1 MSQIFDIAD
10 RYVEK
15 VAELSP
21 FSATYMGVPGHD
33 HEMNDFSPEAA
44 EAEAERDRSTLAELE
59 SATVED
65 DKDRIARDAMVD
77 SLSLSLDLHDA
88 NERFRS
94 LSMIHSPV
102 HSVRQI
108 FDLMPRE
115 SEEHWAN
122 IASRMALIP
131 QGLDSYRRTLDE
143 GLRRGL
149 VVAKRQARET
159 AEQCDVW
166 TGTTEGHESFFNSL
180 VSAFNESGVASP
192 TLRADLESGARVADQ
207 GIANMARFL
216 RETYIPRAAERDAV
230 GEDRYSLAARVYNG
244 VELDLRETYEW
255 GWEQLAWVESE
266 MAAAADKIT
275 PGQGVGAAK
284 ELLETDPARAIEGED
299 EFAAWMQNL
308 QDRTIRELDGTH
320 FDIADPVKKIEAL
333 IAPPGGALAMYY
345 TPPNEDFS
353 RPGRT
358 WYPTGGKTRFP
369 LWSEVSIAYHEGVP
383 GHHFHLG
390 TTVYLSEQLSRF
402 QRLLGG
408 TSGQIEGW
416 ALYAER
422 LMGEL
427 GYLENP
433 DYYLGM
439 LAGQSLRSIRVI
451 IDIGMHS
458 GAGDTEKPSLP
469 PRRTLDSR
477 VGSGVHPAK
486 EPVPSRLR
494 RERGQ
499 PLPRHS
505 GPGHQLQSRREG
517 VAGRTRG
524 VQATPRLGLQSQGMA
539 HTRTFAGPYGPRPN
553 APGVQARVSCII
565 YVSPNYV
572 GSWCPQRSPMNRN
585 QVLDLIRKHKATLV
599 ERFGVTNIALYGSF
613 ARDQATEESDV
624 DVLIAFDGPAT
635 SKAYFGVQF
644 YLEDLLGREVDLATD
659 KALRAEIRP
668 YIERDVINV

>member
-15 VAELSP
+15 VAEMIP

-44 EAEAERDRSTLAELE
+44 EAEAERDRATLAELN
-59 SATVED
+59 STPIED
-65 DKDRIARDAMVD
+65 DRDRIARDAMID

-88 NERFRS
+88 NEHFRS

-108 FDLMPRE
+108 FDLMPRA
-115 SEEHWAN
+115 SEEDWAN

-131 QGLDSYRRTLDE
+131 QGLDSYRRTLDV

-166 TGTTEGHESFFNSL
+166 IGAAEGHESFFRGL
-180 VSAFNESGVASP
+180 VSAFDQSGLDSP
-192 TLRADLESGARVADQ
+192 GLRSDLESGARVADQ
-207 GIANMARFL
+207 GIENMARFL
-216 RETYIPRAAERDAV
+216 REDYIPRAAERDAV
-230 GEDRYSLAARVYNG
+230 GEERYSLAARVYNG
-244 VELDLRETYEW
+244 IELDLLETYQW

-266 MAAAADKIT
+266 MATAADKIT
-275 PGQGVGAAK
+275 PGQGIKEAK
-284 ELLETDPARAIEGED
+284 ELLETDPARAIEGE
-299 EFAAWMQNL
+299 EKFVAWMQDL
-308 QDRTIRELDGTH
+308 QDRTISELDGIH

-390 TTVYLSEQLSRF
+390 TTVHLSEQLSRF

-408 TSGQIEGW
+408 TSGHIEGW

-422 LMGEL
+422 LMGEI

-451 IDIGMHS
+451 IDIGMHLELEIPRS
-458 GAGDTEKPSLP
+458 QVFHPGERWTPELGLEFIQQKSLFP
-469 PRRTLDSR
+469 PDFVASEVSRYLGIPGQAISYKVGEREWLAARDESRQRMGTGLDL
-477 VGSGVHPAK
+477 K
-486 EPVPSRLR
+486 EWHTRALSLGPMGLAQMRQEFR
-494 RERGQ
+494 RE
-499 PLPRHS
+499 
-505 GPGHQLQSRREG
+505 
-517 VAGRTRG
+517 
-524 VQATPRLGLQSQGMA
+524 
-539 HTRTFAGPYGPRPN
+539 
-553 APGVQARVSCII
+553 
-565 YVSPNYV
+565 
-572 GSWCPQRSPMNRN
+572 
-585 QVLDLIRKHKATLV
+585 
-599 ERFGVTNIALYGSF
+599 
-613 ARDQATEESDV
+613 
-624 DVLIAFDGPAT
+624 
-635 SKAYFGVQF
+635 
-644 YLEDLLGREVDLATD
+644 
-659 KALRAEIRP
+659 
-668 YIERDVINV
+668 